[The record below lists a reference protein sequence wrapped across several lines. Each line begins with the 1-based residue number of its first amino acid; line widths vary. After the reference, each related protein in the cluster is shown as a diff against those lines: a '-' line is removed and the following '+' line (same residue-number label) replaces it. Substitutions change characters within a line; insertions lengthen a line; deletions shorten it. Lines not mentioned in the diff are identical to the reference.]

1 MKSITR
7 TTIAFITVATLFA
20 GVSFTANAGNGGY
33 GAYSTCQTVYGG
45 GDNCAKDTSFTLNKL
60 VQSPN
65 KGGEFVENL
74 TINDAKF
81 AVGSQVNFKIV
92 ITNTGKKALTNIIVE
107 DTLPAEV
114 TFVSGAGKYNEKNRV
129 VTFTI
134 EKLDP
139 GKSAELFVSAKVNKA
154 GNCPVNAVRVI
165 DSERNTA
172 DDTASFCTDTV
183 VPQKDDGPV
192 VQQTPPMKQTPQT
205 GPELFSLAALLP
217 AGAFGVYLR
226 KKSIRS

>member
-1 MKSITR
+1 MKSVKL
-7 TTIAFITVATLFA
+7 TTIAFITVATLYAGFA
-20 GVSFTANAGNGGY
+20 LTANAGSGGY

-45 GDNCAKDTSFTLNKL
+45 GENCAQDTSFAINKL
-60 VQSPN
+60 VQSPA

-92 ITNTGKKALTNIIVE
+92 IKNTGKKALTNIKVE

-114 TFVSGAGKYNEKNRV
+114 TFVSGAGKYDEKTRI

-139 GKSAELFVSAKVNKA
+139 GKEAELFVSAKVNKA
-154 GNCPVNAVRVI
+154 GICPVNTVHVV
-165 DSERNTA
+165 DSMRNTA
-172 DDTASFCTDTV
+172 DDTASFCTENAV
-183 VPQKDDGPV
+183 NPKDGGPV

-217 AGAFGVYLR
+217 ASAFGVYLR
-226 KKSIRS
+226 RKAKIA